1 MSKIGFAKTR
11 VVGRGLEE
19 TALVTSGSISSE
31 VRSSQAC
38 KRTINHGTFPATQAS
53 TPASHTGETKGT
65 EADSGNQKKERGKE
79 EGRLNP
85 VT

>member
-1 MSKIGFAKTR
+1 M
-11 VVGRGLEE
+11 EE
-19 TALVTSGSISSE
+19 AALVTSGSISGE
-31 VRSSQAC
+31 VRGSQAC

-65 EADSGNQKKERGKE
+65 EADSGNQKKKNRERGKE